1 MVGAFFLNCSS
12 IISLHKQ
19 YFMTDTDNQLTED
32 TLFGHPKGL
41 YYLFFAE
48 LWERFSFYGMRA
60 LLTLYMVNVIFQ
72 ELVERDFAA
81 AAVYAS
87 YGSLV
92 YASTVVG
99 GKISDSI
106 LGFRKSIFLGGI
118 LMALGHFVLAI
129 ENDYAFF
136 LALGFI
142 VVGNGFFKPN
152 ISTFVGSLYQ
162 EKDPRKDSGFTI
174 FYMGINIGGWI
185 APLLCGW
192 LGSAYGWHYGF
203 GLAGFGM
210 LTGLLFFWRGI
221 TSGVF
226 GEKGLAPSYDRLEEK
241 ILGINRGNW
250 ISLIAFLSAP
260 IIAVL
265 LASYKAIGSGGLFG
279 DQNIINIIFKIVG
292 ILILGYLAY
301 ILSKV
306 TFDERKKLF
315 AAIAITLFMT
325 LFWGFHELSGSVI
338 TLFAARNVSL
348 TFMDAAQTNSLNS
361 MFIIIL
367 ALPISWMWT
376 ALNKKKIN
384 PRTPYKFGF
393 GLLIAGLSFFV
404 LAISGN
410 AANQEG
416 MVPFSYLLLMY
427 FLISIGELFMSPVG
441 LSKITDLSPQRIV
454 AFMMGVWFLSS
465 AYAFQLV
472 GFIGKQLAIE
482 SESSNIG
489 GTETLN
495 TYIGGF
501 DLISQYA
508 IGAGILVLLLA
519 PLLKKL
525 MGNIH

>member
-1 MVGAFFLNCSS
+1 MAALETVDQPHN
-12 IISLHKQ
+12 
-19 YFMTDTDNQLTED
+19 E

-41 YYLFFAE
+41 FYLFFAE

-92 YASTVVG
+92 YASTVIG
-99 GKISDSI
+99 GRISDSI
-106 LGFRKSIFLGGI
+106 LGFRKSIFLGGF

-129 ENDYAFF
+129 ENDYTFF

-152 ISTFVGSLYQ
+152 ISTFVGSLYAD
-162 EKDPRKDSGFTI
+162 KDPRKDSGFTI
-174 FYMGINIGGWI
+174 FYMGINIGGWV

-210 LTGLLFFWRGI
+210 LTGLLFFWSGI
-221 TSGVF
+221 KAKVF
-226 GEKGLAPSYDRLEEK
+226 GNEGLAPSEERLSEK
-241 ILGINRGNW
+241 IFGLKRVNM
-250 ISLIAFLSAP
+250 ISLLAFLSAP
-260 IIAVL
+260 LIAVL
-265 LASYKAIGSGGLFG
+265 LASYKAVGSSDGFLGS
-279 DQNIINIIFKIVG
+279 QNIVNIIFKVVG
-292 ILILGYLAY
+292 VFILGYLAY
-301 ILSKV
+301 ILFKV
-306 TFDERKKLF
+306 SLEERKKLF
-315 AAIAITLFMT
+315 VAIAITFFMT

-338 TLFAARNVSL
+338 TLFASRNVTL
-348 TFMDAAQTNSLNS
+348 TFLDAAQTNSLNS

-376 ALNKKKIN
+376 FLNKRKIN

-393 GLLIAGLSFFV
+393 GLLIAGISFFV
-404 LAISGN
+404 LSISGN
-410 AANQEG
+410 AANEEG

-472 GFIGKQLAIE
+472 GFIGKKLAIE
-482 SESSNIG
+482 STDINVG
-489 GTETLN
+489 GLDTLS

-501 DLISQYA
+501 DLISKYA
-508 IGAGILVLLLA
+508 IGAGIIVLLTA